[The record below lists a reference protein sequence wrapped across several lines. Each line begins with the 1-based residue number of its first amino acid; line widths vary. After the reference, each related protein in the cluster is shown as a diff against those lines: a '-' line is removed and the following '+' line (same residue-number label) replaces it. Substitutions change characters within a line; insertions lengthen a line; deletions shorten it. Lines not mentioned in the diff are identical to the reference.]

1 MQPVFA
7 LVDCN
12 NFYVSCERVFDPSL
26 EGRPIVVLSNND
38 GCVVSRSDE
47 AKALGIT
54 VGVPV
59 YQIRALIRTHG
70 VRLLSSNY
78 ALYGDMSRRVME
90 TLEQFS
96 PEVEVYSIDE
106 AFLNLAGFSRINLT
120 DYGRRIRA
128 TVKQW
133 TGLPVSVGIAETKT
147 LAKLANRLAKRSAEP
162 AGVLDLTD
170 TPNREHI
177 LAATTV
183 GDIWGLGESV
193 ARLLESHGICTALQL
208 RDADERWIGK
218 HLGVVGLR
226 LVRELRGLS
235 CFSVESVPPP
245 KQGIAVSRMFGRPVE
260 SLEELCEAVA
270 AYTARAGE
278 KLRRERLLT
287 KGLWVFLMTN
297 RFIDESCDSKSVFLE
312 LPVPTDDTGDLIHH
326 ALRGARRT
334 FKAGCRYK
342 KAGVVLTEL
351 TPADRRQIDLFDPT
365 DRDASRRLMQA
376 LDRLNK
382 QMGAGTIR
390 YAAAGLSQRWQ
401 AKFAHR
407 SPAYTTNWCE
417 LVQAS
422 AS

>member
-12 NFYVSCERVFDPSL
+12 NFYVSCERVFNPSL
-26 EGRPIVVLSNND
+26 EGRPVVVLSNND

-106 AFLNLAGFSRINLT
+106 AFLNLSGLSRINRT
-120 DYGRRIRA
+120 EYGRRILM

-133 TGLPVSVGIAETKT
+133 TGLPVSVGIAATKT
-147 LAKLANRLAKRSAEP
+147 LAKLATRFAKRAAEG

-170 TPNREHI
+170 TPNREHV
-177 LAATTV
+177 LAEAAV
-183 GDIWGLGESV
+183 GGIWGLGESA
-193 ARLLESHGICTALQL
+193 ARRLESHGICTALQL
-208 RDADERWIGK
+208 RDADEGWIGK

-235 CFSVESVPPP
+235 CFSVEGCPPP
-245 KQGIAVSRMFGRPVE
+245 KQGIAVSRTFGRPVE

-278 KLRRERLLT
+278 KLRRERLLAG
-287 KGLWVFLMTN
+287 GLWVFLTTT
-297 RFIDESCDSKSVFLE
+297 RLTDDSRDSQSVFLD
-312 LPVPTDDTGDLIHH
+312 LPVPTEDTGDLIRY
-326 ALRGARRT
+326 ALRGVERAFT
-334 FKAGCRYK
+334 AGCRYK

-351 TPADRRQIDLFDPT
+351 TPADRRQIDLFDAT
-365 DRDASRRLMQA
+365 DREKSRRLMQT
-376 LDRLNK
+376 LDRLN
-382 QMGAGTIR
+382 QRMGAGTIR
-390 YAAAGLSQRWQ
+390 YAAAGLAQPWQ

-407 SPAYTTNWCE
+407 SPAYTTNWQD
-417 LVQAS
+417 LVQVRA
-422 AS
+422 